1 MPGEGLTLSRH
12 EPDEQRPAFYL
23 DLAGAEAYLAA
34 ERILSVMP
42 VAVEWIPVRAA
53 ALARALA
60 PEGLRC
66 AEEVAIWREQ
76 LERTAAARGLQALR
90 WPPEVPF
97 DSELALRAATFARS
111 IGKGVAFCLAAFR
124 QAFAAGQDL
133 ADRDHVV
140 LAAAACEMHPRAVL
154 AALDQRSVARA
165 LEDATALARDRGVRT
180 VPALWTPVSSAGAPA
195 RTFHG
200 DDALEAAAAHLDEH

>member
-1 MPGEGLTLSRH
+1 MSGEGLTLSRH
-12 EPDEQRPAFYL
+12 EQDDQRPVFYL

-34 ERILSVMP
+34 ERVLALMP

-53 ALARALA
+53 ALPRALA

-66 AEEVAIWREQ
+66 AKEVAIWREELQ
-76 LERTAAARGLQALR
+76 RTAITRGLQALR
-90 WPPEVPF
+90 WPPTVPF

-124 QAFAAGQDL
+124 QAFAAGRDL
-133 ADRDHVV
+133 AVRDHVV

-154 AALDQRSVARA
+154 AALD
-165 LEDATALARDRGVRT
+165 G
-180 VPALWTPVSSAGAPA
+180 
-195 RTFHG
+195 
-200 DDALEAAAAHLDEH
+200 